1 MRVTT
6 TKSKTDESFYINYA
20 FINEKGKST
29 SRIYKKL
36 GKLSEL
42 SKKLNTDRD
51 GVMVWAR
58 EQARIETEKYKK
70 ENESVSI
77 ALNPNIP
84 IKKDQHN
91 TFNCGYLFLQ
101 SIYYSLHLDNIC
113 RNIKNRHDYE
123 YDLNAILADLI
134 YARFLN
140 PTSKLSSFKYC
151 HSLLEQPT
159 YHLHDI
165 YRALTVL
172 AEESDYIQAELYRN
186 SNYIHK
192 RNTRVLYYDCTNYY
206 FEIEQERGD
215 AKYGKNKENRPNPIV
230 GMGLFMDADGFPL
243 SFDLFPGNQNEQL
256 TLKDHE
262 HKVINDF
269 QCSQFVYCSDSG
281 LGSKK
286 NRLLNTTG
294 RRAYVITQSL
304 KKLKKDVRETALSTS
319 QYRKIGSNKFIDLN
333 DLDEEDPEVFNSI
346 YYKEVPYDSNELS
359 ETLIVIYSPK
369 YRKYQASI
377 RQNQIQR
384 AQKMITDSGKPKK
397 NRKNPNDPA
406 RFLKKQSFTDNGELA
421 EDEIW
426 QINQEVIEKE
436 AMYDGF
442 YAVVTN
448 LDDDVQDIIAI
459 NKRRWQIEECF
470 RILKSDFDARPVYL
484 RDDDRIKAHFLIC
497 FMALLFFRILENKL
511 EYKYT
516 ADQIVGTMKKMNL
529 TLLEGYGYI
538 PSYTR
543 TDITDDLHKLF
554 GFRTDYQITKK
565 QKMRNIIHQT
575 KDKKKILYPQ
585 QRKKV
590 AQSLYTRALDHFISF
605 LAVKDRIIP
614 QRKIKSKKKIYFFY
628 IFLKTIHFSF
638 LVELI

>member
-6 TKSKTDESFYINYA
+6 TKSKSDESFYINYA

-42 SKKLNTDRD
+42 SKELNTDRD
-51 GVMVWAR
+51 GVMAWAK

-84 IKKDQHN
+84 IKKDQQN

-123 YDLNAILADLI
+123 YNLNAILSDLI

-215 AKYGKNKENRPNPIV
+215 AKYGKNKENKPNPIV

-262 HKVINDF
+262 YKVINDF

-294 RRAYVITQSL
+294 GRAYVITQSL

-346 YYKEVPYDSNELS
+346 YYKEIPYDSNELS
-359 ETLIVIYSPK
+359 ETLIVTYSPK

-426 QINQEVIEKE
+426 QIDQEVIEKE

-516 ADQIVGTMKKMNL
+516 ADKIVDTMKKMNL

-575 KDKKKILYPQ
+575 KDKKKIL
-585 QRKKV
+585 
-590 AQSLYTRALDHFISF
+590 
-605 LAVKDRIIP
+605 
-614 QRKIKSKKKIYFFY
+614 
-628 IFLKTIHFSF
+628 
-638 LVELI
+638 

>member
-6 TKSKTDESFYINYA
+6 TKSKSDESFYINYA

-42 SKKLNTDRD
+42 SKELNTDRD
-51 GVMVWAR
+51 GVMAWAK

-84 IKKDQHN
+84 IKKDQQN

-123 YDLNAILADLI
+123 YDLNAILSDLI

-215 AKYGKNKENRPNPIV
+215 AKYGKNKENKPNPIV

-269 QCSQFVYCSDSG
+269 QCYQFVYCSDSG

-294 RRAYVITQSL
+294 GRAYVITQSL

-346 YYKEVPYDSNELS
+346 YYKEIPYDSNELS
-359 ETLIVIYSPK
+359 ETLIVTYSPK

-426 QINQEVIEKE
+426 QIDQEVIEKE

-516 ADQIVGTMKKMNL
+516 ADKIVDTMKKMNL

-575 KDKKKILYPQ
+575 KDKKKIL
-585 QRKKV
+585 
-590 AQSLYTRALDHFISF
+590 
-605 LAVKDRIIP
+605 
-614 QRKIKSKKKIYFFY
+614 
-628 IFLKTIHFSF
+628 
-638 LVELI
+638 

>member
-51 GVMVWAR
+51 GVMAWAK

-84 IKKDQHN
+84 IKKDQQN

-123 YDLNAILADLI
+123 YDLNAILSDLI

-215 AKYGKNKENRPNPIV
+215 AKYGKNKENKPNPIV

-294 RRAYVITQSL
+294 GRAYVITQSL

-359 ETLIVIYSPK
+359 ETLIVTYSPK

-426 QINQEVIEKE
+426 QIDQEVIEKE

-448 LDDDVQDIIAI
+448 LDDDDVQDIIAI

-516 ADQIVGTMKKMNL
+516 AGQIVGTMKKMNL

-575 KDKKKILYPQ
+575 KDKKKIL
-585 QRKKV
+585 
-590 AQSLYTRALDHFISF
+590 
-605 LAVKDRIIP
+605 
-614 QRKIKSKKKIYFFY
+614 
-628 IFLKTIHFSF
+628 
-638 LVELI
+638 

>member
-42 SKKLNTDRD
+42 SKELNTDRD
-51 GVMVWAR
+51 GVMAWAK

-84 IKKDQHN
+84 IKKDQQN

-123 YDLNAILADLI
+123 YDLNAILSDLI

-269 QCSQFVYCSDSG
+269 QCSQFDYCSDSG

-294 RRAYVITQSL
+294 GRSYVITQSL

-346 YYKEVPYDSNELS
+346 YYKEIPYDSNELS
-359 ETLIVIYSPK
+359 ETLIVTYSPK

-426 QINQEVIEKE
+426 QIDQEVIEKE

-516 ADQIVGTMKKMNL
+516 ADKIVDTMKKMNL

-575 KDKKKILYPQ
+575 KDKKKIL
-585 QRKKV
+585 
-590 AQSLYTRALDHFISF
+590 
-605 LAVKDRIIP
+605 
-614 QRKIKSKKKIYFFY
+614 
-628 IFLKTIHFSF
+628 
-638 LVELI
+638 

>member
-42 SKKLNTDRD
+42 SKELNTDRD
-51 GVMVWAR
+51 GVMAWAK

-84 IKKDQHN
+84 IKKDQQN

-123 YDLNAILADLI
+123 YDLNAILSDLI

-262 HKVINDF
+262 YKVINDF
-269 QCSQFVYCSDSG
+269 ECSQFVYCSDSG

-294 RRAYVITQSL
+294 GRSYVITQSL

-359 ETLIVIYSPK
+359 ETLIVTYSPK

-426 QINQEVIEKE
+426 QIDQEVIEKE
-436 AMYDGF
+436 VMYDGF

-448 LDDDVQDIIAI
+448 LDDDIQDIIAI

-516 ADQIVGTMKKMNL
+516 ADQIVDTMKKMNL

-575 KDKKKILYPQ
+575 KDKKKIL
-585 QRKKV
+585 
-590 AQSLYTRALDHFISF
+590 
-605 LAVKDRIIP
+605 
-614 QRKIKSKKKIYFFY
+614 
-628 IFLKTIHFSF
+628 
-638 LVELI
+638 

>member
-42 SKKLNTDRD
+42 SKELNTDRD
-51 GVMVWAR
+51 GVMAWAK

-123 YDLNAILADLI
+123 YDLNAILSDLI

-215 AKYGKNKENRPNPIV
+215 AKYGKNKENKPNPIV

-243 SFDLFPGNQNEQL
+243 SFDLFPGDQNEQL

-269 QCSQFVYCSDSG
+269 RCSQFVYCSDSG

-294 RRAYVITQSL
+294 GRAYVITQSL

-346 YYKEVPYDSNELS
+346 YYKEIPYDSNELS
-359 ETLIVIYSPK
+359 ETLIVTYSPK

-426 QINQEVIEKE
+426 QIDQEVIEKE

-516 ADQIVGTMKKMNL
+516 ADKIVDTMKKMNL

-575 KDKKKILYPQ
+575 KDKKKIL
-585 QRKKV
+585 
-590 AQSLYTRALDHFISF
+590 
-605 LAVKDRIIP
+605 
-614 QRKIKSKKKIYFFY
+614 
-628 IFLKTIHFSF
+628 
-638 LVELI
+638 

>member
-6 TKSKTDESFYINYA
+6 TKSKSDESFYINYA

-42 SKKLNTDRD
+42 SKELNTDRD
-51 GVMVWAR
+51 GVMAWAK

-84 IKKDQHN
+84 IKKDQQN

-123 YDLNAILADLI
+123 YDLNAILSDLI

-165 YRALTVL
+165 YSALTVL

-215 AKYGKNKENRPNPIV
+215 AKYGKNKENKPNPIV

-243 SFDLFPGNQNEQL
+243 SFDLFPGDQNEQL

-269 QCSQFVYCSDSG
+269 RCSQFVYCSDSG

-294 RRAYVITQSL
+294 GRAYVITQSL

-346 YYKEVPYDSNELS
+346 YYKEIPYDSNELS
-359 ETLIVIYSPK
+359 ETLIVTYSPK

-397 NRKNPNDPA
+397 NRKNPNDPS
-406 RFLKKQSFTDNGELA
+406 RFIKKQSFTDNGELA

-426 QINQEVIEKE
+426 QIDQEVIEKE

-516 ADQIVGTMKKMNL
+516 ADKIVDTMKKMNL

-575 KDKKKILYPQ
+575 KDKKKIL
-585 QRKKV
+585 
-590 AQSLYTRALDHFISF
+590 
-605 LAVKDRIIP
+605 
-614 QRKIKSKKKIYFFY
+614 
-628 IFLKTIHFSF
+628 
-638 LVELI
+638 

>member
-51 GVMVWAR
+51 GVMAWAK

-113 RNIKNRHDYE
+113 RNIKNKHDYE
-123 YDLNAILADLI
+123 YDLNAILSDLI

-215 AKYGKNKENRPNPIV
+215 AKYGKNKENKPNPIV

-294 RRAYVITQSL
+294 GRAYVITQSL

-359 ETLIVIYSPK
+359 ETLIVTYSPK

-426 QINQEVIEKE
+426 QIDQEVIEKE

-448 LDDDVQDIIAI
+448 LDDDDVQDIIAI

-516 ADQIVGTMKKMNL
+516 AGQIVGTMKKMNL

-575 KDKKKILYPQ
+575 KDKKKIL
-585 QRKKV
+585 
-590 AQSLYTRALDHFISF
+590 
-605 LAVKDRIIP
+605 
-614 QRKIKSKKKIYFFY
+614 
-628 IFLKTIHFSF
+628 
-638 LVELI
+638 

>member
-51 GVMVWAR
+51 GVMAWAK

-84 IKKDQHN
+84 IKKDQQN

-113 RNIKNRHDYE
+113 RNIKNKHDYE
-123 YDLNAILADLI
+123 YDLNAILSDLI

-215 AKYGKNKENRPNPIV
+215 AKYGKNKENKPNPIV

-269 QCSQFVYCSDSG
+269 KCSQFVYCSDSG

-294 RRAYVITQSL
+294 GRAYVITQSL

-359 ETLIVIYSPK
+359 ETLIVTYSPK

-426 QINQEVIEKE
+426 QIDQEVIEKE

-470 RILKSDFDARPVYL
+470 RILKTDFSARPVYL
-484 RDDDRIKAHFLIC
+484 QDENRIKAHFLIC
-497 FMALLFFRILENKL
+497 FLALLSYRILEKKL
-511 EYKYT
+511 DYKYT
-516 ADQIVGTMKKMNL
+516 CEEILDTLKSMNFAEIQEQGFIPLYKRSKL
-529 TLLEGYGYI
+529 TDG
-538 PSYTR
+538 
-543 TDITDDLHKLF
+543 LHDAC
-554 GFRTDYQITKK
+554 GFHTDYQFITKS
-565 QKMRNIIHQT
+565 Q
-575 KDKKKILYPQ
+575 
-585 QRKKV
+585 
-590 AQSLYTRALDHFISF
+590 
-605 LAVKDRIIP
+605 
-614 QRKIKSKKKIYFFY
+614 
-628 IFLKTIHFSF
+628 LKTIQKKSKGK
-638 LVELI
+638 E

>member
-6 TKSKTDESFYINYA
+6 TKSKSDESFYINYA

-42 SKKLNTDRD
+42 SKELNTDRD
-51 GVMVWAR
+51 GVMAWAK

-84 IKKDQHN
+84 IKKDQQN

-123 YDLNAILADLI
+123 YDLNAILSDLI

-269 QCSQFVYCSDSG
+269 ECSQFVYCSDSG

-294 RRAYVITQSL
+294 GRSYVITQSL

-359 ETLIVIYSPK
+359 ETLIVTYSPK

-426 QINQEVIEKE
+426 QIDQEVIEKE

-470 RILKSDFDARPVYL
+470 RILKSDFDARHVYL

-516 ADQIVGTMKKMNL
+516 ADKIVDTMKKMNL

-575 KDKKKILYPQ
+575 KDKKKIL
-585 QRKKV
+585 
-590 AQSLYTRALDHFISF
+590 
-605 LAVKDRIIP
+605 
-614 QRKIKSKKKIYFFY
+614 
-628 IFLKTIHFSF
+628 
-638 LVELI
+638 

>member
-51 GVMVWAR
+51 GVMAWAK

-113 RNIKNRHDYE
+113 RNIKNKHDYE

-215 AKYGKNKENRPNPIV
+215 AKYGKNKENKPNPIV

-294 RRAYVITQSL
+294 GRAYVITQSL

-359 ETLIVIYSPK
+359 ETLIVTYSPK

-426 QINQEVIEKE
+426 QIDQEVIEKE

-448 LDDDVQDIIAI
+448 LDDDDVQDIIAI

-516 ADQIVGTMKKMNL
+516 ADQIVDTMKKMNL

-575 KDKKKILYPQ
+575 KDKKKIL
-585 QRKKV
+585 
-590 AQSLYTRALDHFISF
+590 
-605 LAVKDRIIP
+605 
-614 QRKIKSKKKIYFFY
+614 
-628 IFLKTIHFSF
+628 
-638 LVELI
+638 

>member
-51 GVMVWAR
+51 GVMAWAR

-84 IKKDQHN
+84 IKKDQQN

-123 YDLNAILADLI
+123 YDLNAILSDLI

-294 RRAYVITQSL
+294 GRAYVITQSL

-359 ETLIVIYSPK
+359 ETLIVTYSPK

-426 QINQEVIEKE
+426 QIDQEVIEKE

-448 LDDDVQDIIAI
+448 LDDDDVQDIIAI

-516 ADQIVGTMKKMNL
+516 AGQIVGTMKKMNL

-575 KDKKKILYPQ
+575 KDKKKIL
-585 QRKKV
+585 
-590 AQSLYTRALDHFISF
+590 
-605 LAVKDRIIP
+605 
-614 QRKIKSKKKIYFFY
+614 
-628 IFLKTIHFSF
+628 
-638 LVELI
+638 

>member
-6 TKSKTDESFYINYA
+6 TKSKSDESFYINYA

-51 GVMVWAR
+51 GVMAWAR

-113 RNIKNRHDYE
+113 RNIKNKHDYE

-215 AKYGKNKENRPNPIV
+215 AKYGKNKENKPNPIV

-294 RRAYVITQSL
+294 GRAYVITQSL

-359 ETLIVIYSPK
+359 ETLIVTYSPK

-426 QINQEVIEKE
+426 RIDQEVIEKE

-516 ADQIVGTMKKMNL
+516 AGQIVGTMKKMNL

-575 KDKKKILYPQ
+575 KDKKKIL
-585 QRKKV
+585 
-590 AQSLYTRALDHFISF
+590 
-605 LAVKDRIIP
+605 
-614 QRKIKSKKKIYFFY
+614 
-628 IFLKTIHFSF
+628 
-638 LVELI
+638 

>member
-6 TKSKTDESFYINYA
+6 TKSKSDESFYINYA

-42 SKKLNTDRD
+42 SKELNTDRD
-51 GVMVWAR
+51 GVMAWAK

-84 IKKDQHN
+84 IKKDQQN

-123 YDLNAILADLI
+123 YDLNAILSDLI

-215 AKYGKNKENRPNPIV
+215 AKYGKNKENKPNPIV

-243 SFDLFPGNQNEQL
+243 SFDLFPGDQNEQL

-269 QCSQFVYCSDSG
+269 RCSQFVYCSDSG

-294 RRAYVITQSL
+294 GRAYVITQSL

-346 YYKEVPYDSNELS
+346 YYKEIPYDSNELS
-359 ETLIVIYSPK
+359 ETLIVTYSPK

-406 RFLKKQSFTDNGELA
+406 RFLKKQSFTDNAELA

-426 QINQEVIEKE
+426 QIDQEVIEKE

-575 KDKKKILYPQ
+575 KDKKKIL
-585 QRKKV
+585 
-590 AQSLYTRALDHFISF
+590 
-605 LAVKDRIIP
+605 
-614 QRKIKSKKKIYFFY
+614 
-628 IFLKTIHFSF
+628 
-638 LVELI
+638 

>member
-6 TKSKTDESFYINYA
+6 TKSKSDESFYINYA

-42 SKKLNTDRD
+42 SKELNTDRD
-51 GVMVWAR
+51 GVMAWAK

-84 IKKDQHN
+84 IKKDQQN

-123 YDLNAILADLI
+123 YDLNAILSDLI

-165 YRALTVL
+165 YSALTVL

-215 AKYGKNKENRPNPIV
+215 AKYGKNKENKPNPIV

-243 SFDLFPGNQNEQL
+243 SFDLFPGDQNEQL

-269 QCSQFVYCSDSG
+269 RCSQFVYCSDSG

-294 RRAYVITQSL
+294 GRAYVITQSL

-346 YYKEVPYDSNELS
+346 YYKEIPYDSNELS
-359 ETLIVIYSPK
+359 ETLIVTYSPK

-426 QINQEVIEKE
+426 QIDQEVIEKE

-516 ADQIVGTMKKMNL
+516 ADKIVDTMKKMNL

-575 KDKKKILYPQ
+575 KDKKKIL
-585 QRKKV
+585 
-590 AQSLYTRALDHFISF
+590 
-605 LAVKDRIIP
+605 
-614 QRKIKSKKKIYFFY
+614 
-628 IFLKTIHFSF
+628 
-638 LVELI
+638 

>member
-6 TKSKTDESFYINYA
+6 TKSKSDESFYINYA

-42 SKKLNTDRD
+42 SKELNTDRD
-51 GVMVWAR
+51 GVMAWAK

-84 IKKDQHN
+84 IKKDQQN

-123 YDLNAILADLI
+123 YDLNAILSDLI

-215 AKYGKNKENRPNPIV
+215 AKYGKNKENKPNPIV

-243 SFDLFPGNQNEQL
+243 SFDLFPGDQNEQL

-269 QCSQFVYCSDSG
+269 RCSQFVYCSDSG

-294 RRAYVITQSL
+294 GRAYVITQSL

-346 YYKEVPYDSNELS
+346 YYKEIPYDSNELS
-359 ETLIVIYSPK
+359 ETLIVTYSPK

-426 QINQEVIEKE
+426 QIDQEVIEKE

-516 ADQIVGTMKKMNL
+516 ADQIVDTMKKMNL

-575 KDKKKILYPQ
+575 KDKKKIL
-585 QRKKV
+585 
-590 AQSLYTRALDHFISF
+590 
-605 LAVKDRIIP
+605 
-614 QRKIKSKKKIYFFY
+614 
-628 IFLKTIHFSF
+628 
-638 LVELI
+638 

>member
-51 GVMVWAR
+51 GVMAWAR

-123 YDLNAILADLI
+123 YDLNAILADLM

-206 FEIEQERGD
+206 FYDCTNYYFEIEQERGD

-243 SFDLFPGNQNEQL
+243 SFDLFPGSQNEQL

-294 RRAYVITQSL
+294 GRAYVITQSL

-359 ETLIVIYSPK
+359 ETLIVTYSPK
-369 YRKYQASI
+369 YKKYQASI

-426 QINQEVIEKE
+426 QIDQEIIEKE

-575 KDKKKILYPQ
+575 KDKKKIL
-585 QRKKV
+585 
-590 AQSLYTRALDHFISF
+590 
-605 LAVKDRIIP
+605 
-614 QRKIKSKKKIYFFY
+614 
-628 IFLKTIHFSF
+628 
-638 LVELI
+638 

>member
-6 TKSKTDESFYINYA
+6 TKSKSDESFYINYA

-42 SKKLNTDRD
+42 SKELNTDRD
-51 GVMVWAR
+51 GVMAWAK

-84 IKKDQHN
+84 IKKDQQN

-123 YDLNAILADLI
+123 YNLNAILSDLI

-215 AKYGKNKENRPNPIV
+215 AKYGKNKENKPNPIV

-243 SFDLFPGNQNEQL
+243 SFDLFPGDQNEQL

-269 QCSQFVYCSDSG
+269 RCSQFVYCSDSG

-294 RRAYVITQSL
+294 GRAYVITQSL

-346 YYKEVPYDSNELS
+346 YYKEIPYDSNELS
-359 ETLIVIYSPK
+359 ETLIVTYSPK

-426 QINQEVIEKE
+426 QIDQEVIEKE

-516 ADQIVGTMKKMNL
+516 ADKIVDTMKKMNL

-575 KDKKKILYPQ
+575 KDKKKIL
-585 QRKKV
+585 
-590 AQSLYTRALDHFISF
+590 
-605 LAVKDRIIP
+605 
-614 QRKIKSKKKIYFFY
+614 
-628 IFLKTIHFSF
+628 
-638 LVELI
+638 

>member
-6 TKSKTDESFYINYA
+6 TKSKSDESFYINYA

-42 SKKLNTDRD
+42 SKELNTDRD
-51 GVMVWAR
+51 GVMAWAK

-84 IKKDQHN
+84 IKKDQQN

-123 YDLNAILADLI
+123 YDLNAILSDLI

-215 AKYGKNKENRPNPIV
+215 AKYGKNKENKPNPIV

-262 HKVINDF
+262 HKVIYDF

-294 RRAYVITQSL
+294 GRAYVITQSL

-346 YYKEVPYDSNELS
+346 YYKEIPYDSNELS
-359 ETLIVIYSPK
+359 ETLIVTYSPK

-426 QINQEVIEKE
+426 QIDQEVIEKE

-516 ADQIVGTMKKMNL
+516 ADKIVDTMKKMNL

-575 KDKKKILYPQ
+575 KDKKKIL
-585 QRKKV
+585 
-590 AQSLYTRALDHFISF
+590 
-605 LAVKDRIIP
+605 
-614 QRKIKSKKKIYFFY
+614 
-628 IFLKTIHFSF
+628 
-638 LVELI
+638 

>member
-42 SKKLNTDRD
+42 SKELNTDRD
-51 GVMVWAR
+51 GVMAWAR

-84 IKKDQHN
+84 IKKDQQN

-123 YDLNAILADLI
+123 YDLNAILSDLI

-215 AKYGKNKENRPNPIV
+215 AKYGKNKENKPNPIV

-269 QCSQFVYCSDSG
+269 RCSQFVYCSDSG

-294 RRAYVITQSL
+294 GRAYVITQSL

-359 ETLIVIYSPK
+359 ETLIVTYSPK

-426 QINQEVIEKE
+426 RIDQEVIEKE

-516 ADQIVGTMKKMNL
+516 AGQIVGTMKKMNL

-575 KDKKKILYPQ
+575 KDKKKIL
-585 QRKKV
+585 
-590 AQSLYTRALDHFISF
+590 
-605 LAVKDRIIP
+605 
-614 QRKIKSKKKIYFFY
+614 
-628 IFLKTIHFSF
+628 
-638 LVELI
+638 

>member
-51 GVMVWAR
+51 GVMAWAK
-58 EQARIETEKYKK
+58 EEARIETEKYKK

-77 ALNPNIP
+77 TLNPNIP

-101 SIYYSLHLDNIC
+101 SIYYSLHLNNIC
-113 RNIKNRHDYE
+113 RNIKNKHDYE

-215 AKYGKNKENRPNPIV
+215 AKYGKNKENKPNPIV

-294 RRAYVITQSL
+294 GRAYVITQSL

-359 ETLIVIYSPK
+359 ETLIVTYSPK

-426 QINQEVIEKE
+426 QIDQEVIEKE

-575 KDKKKILYPQ
+575 KDKKKIL
-585 QRKKV
+585 
-590 AQSLYTRALDHFISF
+590 
-605 LAVKDRIIP
+605 
-614 QRKIKSKKKIYFFY
+614 
-628 IFLKTIHFSF
+628 
-638 LVELI
+638 